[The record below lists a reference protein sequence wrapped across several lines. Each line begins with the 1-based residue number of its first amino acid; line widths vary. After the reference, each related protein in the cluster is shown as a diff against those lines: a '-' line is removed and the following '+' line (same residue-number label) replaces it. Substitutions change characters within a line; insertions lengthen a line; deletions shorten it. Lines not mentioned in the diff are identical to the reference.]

1 MLGTTFDV
9 RRILANGLTVL
20 GKSVSINIHD
30 SLLKLYCTASQ
41 RGRGQPGQFAP
52 KFANGE
58 GHRVQIKKL
67 F

>member
-30 SLLKLYCTASQ
+30 SLLKLYFWASQ
-41 RGRGQPGQFAP
+41 RGRGQRGQFAP

-58 GHRVQIKKL
+58 GHWVQIKKL